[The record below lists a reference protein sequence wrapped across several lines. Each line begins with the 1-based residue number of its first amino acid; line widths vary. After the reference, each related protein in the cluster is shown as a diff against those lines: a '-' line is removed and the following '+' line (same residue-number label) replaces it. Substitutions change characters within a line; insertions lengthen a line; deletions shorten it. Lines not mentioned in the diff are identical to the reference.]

1 MDVAEIIGDHSRQ
14 QVEILHEGEAAVCGG
29 MGDWRGKDE
38 DEGRSYGRSEEL
50 VCREI
55 QGIMCYCSA
64 AVLPQ
69 DSHLELHLC
78 FLHLKDEV

>member
-1 MDVAEIIGDHSRQ
+1 MDVAEIIGDHLRQ
-14 QVEILHEGEAAVCGG
+14 QVEILHQGEAAVCGG

-55 QGIMCYCSA
+55 
-64 AVLPQ
+64 
-69 DSHLELHLC
+69 
-78 FLHLKDEV
+78 